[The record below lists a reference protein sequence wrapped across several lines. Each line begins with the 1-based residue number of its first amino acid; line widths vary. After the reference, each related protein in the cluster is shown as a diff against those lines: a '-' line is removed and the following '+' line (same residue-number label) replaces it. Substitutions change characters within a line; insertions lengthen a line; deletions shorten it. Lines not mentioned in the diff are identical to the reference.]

1 MINFRKNFIK
11 FGILAPK
18 DFSNIVGDS
27 NGLWRSLIKSGYLNE
42 EGLLQGKF
50 RELPKGA
57 ELELEKSYAPQKE
70 KIAEVLRKANAK
82 VVIYEWVESILV
94 ALFLAV
100 VIQIFLVQAFK
111 IPSGSMRMTLLEGD
125 RILVSKLRYGPK
137 IPFTHYR
144 LPGLG
149 KPARGDV
156 VVFVYPEDRTKDFI
170 KRLIAFGGETVEIRD
185 GHIYVNG
192 QLVDNP
198 RINSRYYYN
207 CNNTSYSPCPYG
219 QEGLKIKV
227 PQDSYF
233 VLGDN
238 SKSSKDSRY
247 WGFVPKEL
255 MIGRAE
261 AVYWPLNRI
270 RVIQ

>member
-11 FGILAPK
+11 FGILTPK

-27 NGLWRSLIKSGYLNE
+27 NGLWRSLIKNGYLNE
-42 EGLLQGKF
+42 EGMLQGKF
-50 RELPKGA
+50 RELPRGA
-57 ELELEKSYAPQKE
+57 ELELEKNYVGQKDE
-70 KIAEVLRKANAK
+70 IAKVLRKANVK
-82 VVIYEWVESILV
+82 FIVYEWVESILV

-100 VIQIFLVQAFK
+100 FIQVFLVQAFK
-111 IPSGSMRMTLLEGD
+111 IPSGSMRLTLLEGD
-125 RILVSKLRYGPK
+125 RIFVSKLRYGPR

-149 KPARGDV
+149 KPTRGDV
-156 VVFVYPEDRTKDFI
+156 VVFVYPEDHTKDFI
-170 KRLIAFGGETVEIRD
+170 KRLIALGGETVEIRD

-198 RINSRYYYN
+198 RINNRYYYN
-207 CNNTSYSPCPYG
+207 CPCPYG
-219 QEGLKIKV
+219 HEGLKIKV
-227 PQDSYF
+227 PEDSYF

-247 WGFVPKEL
+247 WGFVPKEF

-270 RVIQ
+270 RLIQ